1 MKIRRIIPPAAAP
14 VDLKA
19 LFYGVAGFFNEE
31 EYLKRLEREVR
42 DYFNVKHVFLVSSGK
57 AALTVILNALKSLS
71 PERDEVLIPAYT
83 CFSVP
88 SAIKKAGLKVALCDI
103 DTKTFDFQQGLL
115 KKAINKKTLCVMP
128 NHLFGI
134 PSDVKGI
141 IDVCKGKGIFVLED
155 AAQAMGG

>member
-1 MKIRRIIPPAAAP
+1 MK
-14 VDLKA
+14 
-19 LFYGVAGFFNEE
+19 
-31 EYLKRLEREVR
+31 REVR

-128 NHLFGI
+128 NHLLASLG
-134 PSDVKGI
+134 
-141 IDVCKGKGIFVLED
+141 CERNNRCLQGKRYFVLED
-155 AAQAMGG
+155 AAQAMGGEVNRDKIGTIGDAGFFSLGRGKISPAAQAALS